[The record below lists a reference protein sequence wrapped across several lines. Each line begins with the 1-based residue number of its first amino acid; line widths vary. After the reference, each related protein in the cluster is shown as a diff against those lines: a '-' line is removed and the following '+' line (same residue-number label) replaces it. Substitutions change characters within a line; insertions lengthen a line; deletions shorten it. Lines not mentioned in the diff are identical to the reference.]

1 MAKRTLLLDFQHD
14 GIDWVLMRSGFRNGS
29 IEKSGR
35 LACHPDATNDP
46 DAVTALRELCDS
58 LDAPGLLCLTALGG
72 RGLLVR
78 HIPLPFN
85 DKRKVR
91 QILPL
96 ELEATLPVAAEGLA
110 LDFQMARQND
120 GQTAVTVAMPKTRIN
135 AHLQML
141 REAGLDPALVTFSGL
156 PAAVLL
162 AAGPKGEDV
171 SLLIDGDD
179 RHCMLFIVGN
189 HQLLFLRSWR
199 PPAADADSADMLKTA
214 IDQTVEAAAQVLPEA
229 AKVQTVYLTPRS
241 IRHYSPESLSTEAC
255 PATVFDLSASIPAA
269 PTGTLPDDQGHGALA
284 LGLYEPLA
292 EKGLNLYRSTFP
304 LKRFVQQHRSH
315 FIRTG
320 VLAALLAALFM
331 VNVFLDIS
339 RAEKRAAFLEAKA
352 EAILKNAF
360 PETRN
365 IVNPLQQMIV
375 KVREMRT
382 HEMTGTSGLQA
393 AQIDVLDTI
402 SKALPNSLDIHV
414 SQLVSGAER
423 VQLSGTTGNFEAVN
437 EAKELLEKT
446 TFFDKITIVSASMD
460 QNAGRVRFKLAVD
473 LKQRL

>member
-1 MAKRTLLLDFQHD
+1 MAKRTILLDFQYD
-14 GIDWVLMRSGFRNGS
+14 GIGWILMRSGFRNVS

-35 LACHPDATNDP
+35 LTCRPDAANDP
-46 DAVTALRELCDS
+46 NAVTALRGLCDS
-58 LDAPGLLCLTALGG
+58 LDTPGLVCLAALGG
-72 RGLLVR
+72 HGLLVR
-78 HIPLPFN
+78 HIAVPFH

-96 ELEATLPVAAEGLA
+96 ELEATLPVAADGLA
-110 LDFQMARQND
+110 LDFQMA
-120 GQTAVTVAMPKTRIN
+120 GQGDVRTAVTVAMPKMRITK
-135 AHLQML
+135 HLQML

-156 PAAVLL
+156 PAAALL
-162 AAGPKGEDV
+162 AAGPEGEDV

-179 RHCMLFIVGN
+179 RHCILFVVGN
-189 HQLLFLRSWR
+189 HQLLFLRSWH
-199 PPAADADSADMLKTA
+199 PPTTDGDPADMLKTA

-229 AKVQTVYLTPRS
+229 AQVQNISLTPRS
-241 IRHYSPESLSTEAC
+241 VRHYPLENLSTDAY
-255 PATVFDLSASIPAA
+255 PVTVFDLRQSIPEA
-269 PTGTLPDDQGHGALA
+269 PVGALPDDQGLGALA

-304 LKRFVQQHRSH
+304 LKRFVQQHRH
-315 FIRTG
+315 QIYRTG
-320 VLAALLAALFM
+320 ALAAVLTALFM
-331 VNVFLDIS
+331 VNVYLGIN
-339 RAEKRAAFLEAKA
+339 RAEKRAAFLEAEA

-375 KVREMRT
+375 NVREMRS
-382 HEMTGTSGLQA
+382 HELTASSGLQT
-393 AQIDVLDTI
+393 AQIDVLNTI

-437 EAKELLEKT
+437 EAKKLLEKT
-446 TFFDKITIVSASMD
+446 TFFDKITIISASMD

-473 LKQRL
+473 LKHRL

>member
-1 MAKRTLLLDFQHD
+1 
-14 GIDWVLMRSGFRNGS
+14 
-29 IEKSGR
+29 
-35 LACHPDATNDP
+35 
-46 DAVTALRELCDS
+46 
-58 LDAPGLLCLTALGG
+58 
-72 RGLLVR
+72 
-78 HIPLPFN
+78 
-85 DKRKVR
+85 
-91 QILPL
+91 
-96 ELEATLPVAAEGLA
+96 
-110 LDFQMARQND
+110 
-120 GQTAVTVAMPKTRIN
+120 
-135 AHLQML
+135 
-141 REAGLDPALVTFSGL
+141 
-156 PAAVLL
+156 
-162 AAGPKGEDV
+162 
-171 SLLIDGDD
+171 
-179 RHCMLFIVGN
+179 
-189 HQLLFLRSWR
+189 
-199 PPAADADSADMLKTA
+199 
-214 IDQTVEAAAQVLPEA
+214 
-229 AKVQTVYLTPRS
+229 
-241 IRHYSPESLSTEAC
+241 
-255 PATVFDLSASIPAA
+255 
-269 PTGTLPDDQGHGALA
+269 
-284 LGLYEPLA
+284 
-292 EKGLNLYRSTFP
+292 
-304 LKRFVQQHRSH
+304 VQQHRSH

-320 VLAALLAALFM
+320 LLAALLAALFM

-382 HEMTGTSGLQA
+382 HEMTGSSGLQA
-393 AQIDVLDTI
+393 AQIDVLDAI